1 MILKTVTINNNNTL
15 RIGIT
20 NCCGVLNK
28 QAELEGSL
36 YSQKL
41 DILLGTESHLDDSI
55 FDSEVFPA
63 NYSIYRKDRNK

>member
-15 RIGIT
+15 RIGIA

-55 FDSEVFPA
+55 FDSEVFPT
-63 NYSIYRKDRNK
+63 NYSIYRKNRNK